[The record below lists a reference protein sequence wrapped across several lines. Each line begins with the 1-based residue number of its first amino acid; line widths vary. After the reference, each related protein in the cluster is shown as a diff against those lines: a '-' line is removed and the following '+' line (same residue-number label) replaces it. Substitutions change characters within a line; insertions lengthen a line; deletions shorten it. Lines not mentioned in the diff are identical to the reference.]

1 MATQSLKFRKI
12 KQEAE
17 KSNAKPTIKT
27 AAKLVASYGSLS
39 KSAKKAAMGVIDKAY
54 DMLSSEKGAARITT
68 PFKELYAKF
77 LREYRA
83 GGSAKAAW
91 KEGTS
96 GTRDVPKD
104 AGRDALKK
112 GKRTV
117 KLKGYTTNQYGR
129 WKNKVGSTYYES
141 RSNRMDVNVPVSKK
155 KVKLAYGGTTQGEG
169 VMVGGKLYT
178 QQQIN
183 KMSADDLRKLVYNY
197 FGETGE
203 KFDEYYT
210 RGGSV
215 KKKVVAKKY
224 AQGGHITDEEYVVFV
239 VPNEEGQKLGLKPQN
254 ILVKADSKKEAE
266 RLAKKRFARQNQ
278 ASESLLAIETI
289 QLKSWVDRFQVKNQY
304 EGHTAKE
311 VWNSLNFRQREHFLK
326 DHRMVAEIKIE
337 DIQYAYG
344 CSWDELSKEFK
355 AAAIAFEEHVKEGQ
369 YAKGGKA

>member
-117 KLKGYTTNQYGR
+117 KLKGYTSNQYGR

-141 RSNRMDVNVPVSKK
+141 RSNRMDVNIPVSKK

-169 VMVGGKLYT
+169 VMVGGKMYT

-203 KFDEYYT
+203 KFDEYYK

-215 KKKVVAKKY
+215 KKKVAAKKNVTTPMSIAQMMWAKNKKSLRQNMLTSVGYSEGVASDLSNEEWDSLEKGVHVNLATLFRAGRRKNYGTY
-224 AQGGHITDEEYVVFV
+224 AQGGLTEH
-239 VPNEEGQKLGLKPQN
+239 GLKTGDK
-254 ILVKADSKKEAE
+254 IVGKSGTYG
-266 RLAKKRFARQNQ
+266 AKIYNKQSRESGSVNLNSGKRIVN
-278 ASESLLAIETI
+278 
-289 QLKSWVDRFQVKNQY
+289 K
-304 EGHTAKE
+304 
-311 VWNSLNFRQREHFLK
+311 
-326 DHRMVAEIKIE
+326 
-337 DIQYAYG
+337 
-344 CSWDELSKEFK
+344 
-355 AAAIAFEEHVKEGQ
+355 
-369 YAKGGKA
+369 YAKGGDC

>member
-203 KFDEYYT
+203 KFDEYYK

-224 AQGGHITDEEYVVFV
+224 AKGGLTEHGLKTGDKIVGKSGIYGAQIYNKQSREAGLVNLDSGRRIVIKYAQGGKMGSI
-239 VPNEEGQKLGLKPQN
+239 
-254 ILVKADSKKEAE
+254 KKVG
-266 RLAKKRFARQNQ
+266 
-278 ASESLLAIETI
+278 S
-289 QLKSWVDRFQVKNQY
+289 QLMGY
-304 EGHTAKE
+304 EPYFE
-311 VWNSLNFRQREHFLK
+311 K
-326 DHRMVAEIKIE
+326 DV
-337 DIQYAYG
+337 
-344 CSWDELSKEFK
+344 
-355 AAAIAFEEHVKEGQ
+355 AIATINENTKVVRPTHGYYPNHPMGKKSKAW
-369 YAKGGKA
+369 AKRNGYKYIAN